1 MAEKR
6 QCKTKV
12 AKFWLADRG
21 PKGHKI
27 FKIYEWEI
35 FVTRLNNFSILR
47 TLTPNFSE
55 KVLRNIFELIGIF
68 NQLEGGEHEYEEKT
82 GTGSSFR
89 CRFDEN

>member
-35 FVTRLNNFSILR
+35 FVIRLNNFSILR
-47 TLTPNFSE
+47 TFRPQISQ
-55 KVLRNIFELIGIF
+55 KSVK
-68 NQLEGGEHEYEEKT
+68 EH
-82 GTGSSFR
+82 F
-89 CRFDEN
+89 